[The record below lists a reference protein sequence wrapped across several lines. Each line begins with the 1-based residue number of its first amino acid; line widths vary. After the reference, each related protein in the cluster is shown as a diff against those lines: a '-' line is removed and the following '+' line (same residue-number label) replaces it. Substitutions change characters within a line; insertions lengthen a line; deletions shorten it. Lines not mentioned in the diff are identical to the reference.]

1 MTVSNATPLIYL
13 SRISKLQLLKEI
25 FIQVQ
30 IPPEVKVETID
41 RGKEKGYS
49 DAYAIEQAMNEEWL
63 TQESLAQKNRE
74 KSEALARMMGI
85 DVGEAQAIILAKQK
99 NEKDILIDQSNAR
112 AVARN
117 LGLNPR
123 GTIFVLLTALKRK
136 LITKDTAKQML
147 HKLIETNFYIS
158 VNIYRDTLKTI
169 EKL

>member
-158 VNIYRDTLKTI
+158 VNIYR
-169 EKL
+169 